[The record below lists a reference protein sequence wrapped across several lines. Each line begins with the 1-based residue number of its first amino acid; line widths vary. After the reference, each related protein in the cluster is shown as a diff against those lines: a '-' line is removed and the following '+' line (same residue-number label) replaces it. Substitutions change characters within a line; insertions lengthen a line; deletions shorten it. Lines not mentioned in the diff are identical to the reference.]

1 MFKRMLIML
10 VLLGL
15 IFGGIFFFISFKE
28 RMIKEYMASASNP
41 AQTVSTVKAVYS
53 DWLPAITSVGSV
65 VAFQGVDVSAEV
77 PGLITGIYFKQGNTV
92 EAGTPLLQLRADDE
106 RAKLKSLIASREIA
120 RITWQRDL
128 AQLKVKAVSQQ
139 LVDTDHANW
148 LVATANVAQ
157 IEAMLVKKTVSAPFS
172 GVLGVRLVNLGQ
184 YLDVGKAIVSLQSLN
199 SVFVDFYVPQQQL
212 ANLAVGQK
220 INISS
225 DSYPSKNFNGIVAV
239 INPVID
245 EKTRNVLI
253 RATVKNPDHKL
264 LPGMYVTINVNLGKP
279 LRLVTVPRTAISFN
293 PYGATIF
300 KIEKSGVD
308 KTGKAVLI
316 VKQSF
321 VTLGEA
327 RGDTVAITSGVT
339 EGEEVVSS
347 GQIKLRNGTVI
358 NINNSVQPSNDVD
371 PNPGDKML

>member
-1 MFKRMLIML
+1 
-10 VLLGL
+10 
-15 IFGGIFFFISFKE
+15 
-28 RMIKEYMASASNP
+28 
-41 AQTVSTVKAVYS
+41 
-53 DWLPAITSVGSV
+53 
-65 VAFQGVDVSAEV
+65 
-77 PGLITGIYFKQGNTV
+77 
-92 EAGTPLLQLRADDE
+92 
-106 RAKLKSLIASREIA
+106 
-120 RITWQRDL
+120 
-128 AQLKVKAVSQQ
+128 
-139 LVDTDHANW
+139 
-148 LVATANVAQ
+148 
-157 IEAMLVKKTVSAPFS
+157 
-172 GVLGVRLVNLGQ
+172 
-184 YLDVGKAIVSLQSLN
+184 
-199 SVFVDFYVPQQQL
+199 
-212 ANLAVGQK
+212 
-220 INISS
+220 
-225 DSYPSKNFNGIVAV
+225 
-239 INPVID
+239 
-245 EKTRNVLI
+245 VLI